1 MAEIRRLGEA
11 DRETWARMRG
21 ALWPDEDAG
30 ELARELTDLLADANQ
45 AAFGA
50 FEAAR
55 MVGFAESS
63 ERSWGD
69 GTLTRPVGW
78 LEGIYV
84 VPDRRRAGLA
94 AALVAAVEDWGRG
107 RGLTELGSDARADN
121 LVSIAAHSSW
131 GFEETERLVLFRKA
145 LK

>member
-11 DRETWARMRG
+11 DRATWAAMRA
-21 ALWPDEDAG
+21 ALWPDDDAG
-30 ELARELTDLLADANQ
+30 ELAHDLPEFLADPRQ

-50 FEAAR
+50 FDRQE
-55 MVGFAESS
+55 MVGFAECS
-63 ERSWGD
+63 ERAWGD

-84 VPDRRRAGLA
+84 VPDRRRTGIA
-94 AALVAAVEDWGRG
+94 AALVAEVEAWCRA
-107 RGLTELGSDARADN
+107 RSLSELGSDALADN
-121 LVSIAAHSSW
+121 HASIAAHASW
-131 GFEETERLVLFRKA
+131 GFEQTERLVLFRKA